1 MAIVPRP
8 NCVGG
13 GRWSEPAGPVDAQRS
28 AGVLWKA
35 EVHELAHSSSVVWGD
50 QVFLI
55 TAVSA
60 KPDATFK
67 AGLYGEGTASDDLS
81 VHQWNLLCLDRA
93 VLWLPRQARD
103 SPKPTPN
110 VPPAVVDP
118 SICRLLLC
126 LLGARS
132 GSIQTIRMCTPA
144 QTAA

>member
-93 VLWLPRQARD
+93 
-103 SPKPTPN
+103 TG
-110 VPPAVVDP
+110 
-118 SICRLLLC
+118 RLLWERTAYQ
-126 LLGARS
+126 GVPKEKRHIKSTYANA
-132 GSIQTIRMCTPA
+132 TPA
-144 QTAA
+144 TDGRIVVAFFGSQGLYAYDLA